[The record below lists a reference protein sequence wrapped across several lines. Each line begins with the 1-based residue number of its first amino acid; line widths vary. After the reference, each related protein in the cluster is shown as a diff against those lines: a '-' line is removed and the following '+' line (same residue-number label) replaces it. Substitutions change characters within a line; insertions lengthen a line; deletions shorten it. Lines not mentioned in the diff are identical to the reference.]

1 MLLLTNI
8 GLKLENRK
16 FCPHPQATLCSFWK
30 NIAMYFYHLKGIR
43 GRLYSTLLD
52 FSSLHSKSNFFSLS
66 FLFEIRLKLFWEWE
80 RTRGSFF
87 DIVVFASEFSIQAIL
102 FGVSLLTIQS
112 EYWTPLQKVQFGS
125 LFLHQYTNYYT
136 SGLKSGKKIHQLY
149 VSNVLTFIPFFQQ
162 SNPSIDIAKLK
173 KSLALTFTMKLD
185 FSQ

>member
-136 SGLKSGKKIHQLY
+136 SGLKSEKKYI
-149 VSNVLTFIPFFQQ
+149 N
-162 SNPSIDIAKLK
+162 
-173 KSLALTFTMKLD
+173 
-185 FSQ
+185 